1 MVKKIKFKIDAE
13 GNVEL
18 DVEGAQ
24 GKECESMTKPFE
36 KALGF
41 TKSTTFKDSYYQE
54 EVQGA
59 EQNNGDNYGN

>member
-1 MVKKIKFKIDAE
+1 MVKKIKFKIDAD

-24 GKECESMTKPFE
+24 GKECESMTEPFE

-41 TKSTTFKDSYYQE
+41 TQSTTFKDSYYQE
-54 EVQGA
+54 DVQST
-59 EQNNGDNYGN
+59 EENYGN

>member
-1 MVKKIKFKIDAE
+1 MVKTIKFKIDAE

-24 GKECESMTKPFE
+24 GKECEAMTEPFE

-41 TKSTTFKDSYYQE
+41 TQSTAFKDSYYQAETQNTE
-54 EVQGA
+54 E
-59 EQNNGDNYGN
+59 NYGN